1 MFIQI
6 PVSKDSKKAL
16 VKWKDITITPDLSL
30 FKDYRIANI
39 TGNINN
45 IIVIDVDKPKIGKD
59 EKDGFKHFK
68 KLMKNNKKTLTYKT
82 KSGGMHYYFEYD
94 EDINTK
100 NIGVNGFSI
109 DVLTNNNYAIVYDK
123 LYDEPIQTMPDNVKE
138 FIMSWRT
145 RNNKTTK
152 DTQIKKNVII
162 NKDIKYKFDNDKL
175 VKLLNLLPSK
185 YYNDYKCWFTITS
198 ALKSANLKDIWVEF
212 SKKSSSYDCNNNNN
226 MWDGVDPKIDLTY
239 MTLLAQKENIKT
251 SLKIHKY
258 CDKLNIFT
266 AKPNEIVND
275 KYINLNKFDFDE
287 HPNLLIKS
295 ATGTGKTTATS
306 KLVDRIR
313 HGHDYKVLSIVSR
326 VSLAYQHQKNFE
338 NMQNYKDLKQNEY
351 SNCKDLVIQLDSIIH
366 LNPQKL
372 KNTIVYLDEV
382 NSMFEYMLNSSTLKS
397 RRLHVFN
404 MLCMIIANASY
415 VIGVDADLSDIVL
428 KFFKFFDIDVHIIHN
443 KYKNANGKVTDYKC
457 PNKLI
462 SNMKAN
468 LKKGE
473 KFICCFDSLTFQD
486 EVIIELKRYCES
498 NNLNCKDDFL
508 IYSSKDG
515 EDNDLTDV
523 TATWKGKYVFYTP
536 KIVYG
541 IDFVPDEYMNVYAF
555 FKCTSVSPLAFSQ
568 MVSRCRKIKH
578 LKYNIQERNVSLMF
592 MDANAIKENY
602 DDVLKYLENCIDE
615 LDPIN
620 KDVIHKKTDTRY
632 MEYDPR
638 KDEIIIATSIFDDMY
653 WEQQY
658 YNSIMRSSMNQHFKN
673 ILEDKGYVVNINE
686 ELGSY
691 KINSKELKGTVKEN
705 NIDMID
711 RIINDKHES
720 LTASEIKVK
729 TSMEK
734 RASILHIKIDNDKFR
749 EELADDKKF
758 REHLSIC
765 SLLYT
770 NHDEKF
776 IDKAYQELKVKN
788 TTSNITK
795 VKLIND
801 IHSLMNISP
810 LCIDNININ
819 IEIPEDKQNI
829 IKKVFRIKDIH
840 LITLYRNLIP
850 GLISSNNMMIKGV
863 RTIIYN
869 IDSKVINHHLDLLQ
883 IRNKKMDNV
892 NQETLKY
899 FDYVAPKEKKM
910 F

>member
-1 MFIQI
+1 
-6 PVSKDSKKAL
+6 
-16 VKWKDITITPDLSL
+16 
-30 FKDYRIANI
+30 
-39 TGNINN
+39 
-45 IIVIDVDKPKIGKD
+45 
-59 EKDGFKHFK
+59 
-68 KLMKNNKKTLTYKT
+68 
-82 KSGGMHYYFEYD
+82 
-94 EDINTK
+94 
-100 NIGVNGFSI
+100 
-109 DVLTNNNYAIVYDK
+109 
-123 LYDEPIQTMPDNVKE
+123 
-138 FIMSWRT
+138 
-145 RNNKTTK
+145 
-152 DTQIKKNVII
+152 
-162 NKDIKYKFDNDKL
+162 
-175 VKLLNLLPSK
+175 
-185 YYNDYKCWFTITS
+185 
-198 ALKSANLKDIWVEF
+198 
-212 SKKSSSYDCNNNNN
+212 
-226 MWDGVDPKIDLTY
+226 
-239 MTLLAQKENIKT
+239 
-251 SLKIHKY
+251 
-258 CDKLNIFT
+258 
-266 AKPNEIVND
+266 
-275 KYINLNKFDFDE
+275 
-287 HPNLLIKS
+287 
-295 ATGTGKTTATS
+295 
-306 KLVDRIR
+306 
-313 HGHDYKVLSIVSR
+313 
-326 VSLAYQHQKNFE
+326 
-338 NMQNYKDLKQNEY
+338 
-351 SNCKDLVIQLDSIIH
+351 
-366 LNPQKL
+366 
-372 KNTIVYLDEV
+372 
-382 NSMFEYMLNSSTLKS
+382 
-397 RRLHVFN
+397 
-404 MLCMIIANASY
+404 
-415 VIGVDADLSDIVL
+415 
-428 KFFKFFDIDVHIIHN
+428 
-443 KYKNANGKVTDYKC
+443 
-457 PNKLI
+457 
-462 SNMKAN
+462 MKAN

-691 KINSKELKGTVKEN
+691 KINSKELKVIVKEN

-850 GLISSNNMMIKGV
+850 GLISSNNMKIKGV
-863 RTIIYN
+863 RTIMYN

-883 IRNKKMDNV
+883 IRNKRLDNV

>member
-1 MFIQI
+1 
-6 PVSKDSKKAL
+6 
-16 VKWKDITITPDLSL
+16 
-30 FKDYRIANI
+30 
-39 TGNINN
+39 
-45 IIVIDVDKPKIGKD
+45 
-59 EKDGFKHFK
+59 
-68 KLMKNNKKTLTYKT
+68 MKNNKKTLTYKT
-82 KSGGMHYYFEYD
+82 KSGGRHYYFKYD
-94 EDINTK
+94 KDINTK

-123 LYDEPIQTMPDNVKE
+123 LYDEPIQTMPDNVKD
-138 FIMSWRT
+138 FVMSWRT
-145 RNNKTTK
+145 RNNKKTPK

-185 YYNDYKCWFTITS
+185 YYNDYKYWFTITS
-198 ALKSANLKDIWVEF
+198 CLKSANLKDIWVEF
-212 SKKSSSYDCNNNNN
+212 SKKSNSYDCNYNNNIWN
-226 MWDGVDPKIDLTY
+226 GLEPKIDLTY
-239 MTLLAQKENIKT
+239 MTLLAQNENIKT
-251 SLKIHKY
+251 SLKVHKY

-275 KYINLNKFDFDE
+275 KYINLDKFNFDD

-326 VSLAYQHQKNFE
+326 VSLAYQHQKIFE

-382 NSMFEYMLNSSTLKS
+382 NSMFEYMLNSSTLRN
-397 RRLHVFN
+397 RRLQVFN
-404 MLCMIIANASY
+404 MLCMIIASASY

-428 KFFKFFDIDVHIIHN
+428 MFFKFFDIDVHIIHN
-443 KYKNANGKVTDYKC
+443 KYKNATGKATDYKC

-462 SNMKAN
+462 SNMKAD

-515 EDNDLTDV
+515 EDNDLIDV
-523 TATWKGKYVFYTP
+523 TKSWKGKYVFYTP
-536 KIVYG
+536 KILYG
-541 IDFVPDEYMNVYAF
+541 LDFVPEDSMNVYAF

-578 LKYNIQERNVSLMF
+578 LKYNIQERNISLMF
-592 MDANAIKENY
+592 MDANTIKENY

-620 KDVIHKKTDTRY
+620 KDVIHKKTDIRY

-673 ILEDKGYVVNINE
+673 ILEDKGYIINIFE
-686 ELGSY
+686 EVGNY
-691 KINSKELKGTVKEN
+691 KINSNELKIIVKEN
-705 NIDMID
+705 NINMID

-729 TSMEK
+729 TIMEK

-749 EELADDKKF
+749 EELTDDKKF
-758 REHLSIC
+758 ITHLSIC
-765 SLLYT
+765 SILNT
-770 NHDEKF
+770 NHDERF
-776 IDKAYQELKVKN
+776 IDKVHQELKVKN
-788 TTSNITK
+788 TTSVNTK
-795 VKLIND
+795 IKLIND
-801 IHSLMNISP
+801 IQSLMNISP
-810 LCIDNININ
+810 LCIDNINNN
-819 IEIPEDKQNI
+819 ILIPEDKQNI
-829 IKKVFRIKDIH
+829 IRKVFRMKDIN
-840 LITLYRNLIP
+840 LIALYRNIIP
-850 GLISSNNMMIKGV
+850 GLITSSEPQKKGI
-863 RTIIYN
+863 RTTLYK
-869 IDSKVINHHLDLLQ
+869 IDNKVIKHHLDLLN
-883 IRNKKMDNV
+883 IRNKKMDNI
-892 NQETLKY
+892 NKESLKY
-899 FDYVAPKEKKM
+899 FDYVLPKEKKM